1 MIKNR
6 RNSMLGDNHSLMQE
20 LPEYKDKIHELKMNN
35 AHFARL
41 YDEYHEIDKTVQRF
55 EMEIETPSDEVM
67 EQYKKQRLALKDQLF
82 AMLQGE

>member
-1 MIKNR
+1 
-6 RNSMLGDNHSLMQE
+6 MLGDNHSLMQE